1 MKEIMRMAINITT
14 KTETA
19 TLTAGLT
26 IKGAEAVLRKPSIRI
41 PKIEAGMNDRNRSA
55 FSEGPVKSLAG
66 QPAGP
71 AIISN
76 PKLRNQKEI
85 AEVNAI
91 GMSEPP

>member
-1 MKEIMRMAINITT
+1 MINITT

-41 PKIEAGMNDRNRSA
+41 PKIEAGMNDRNKSA

-66 QPAGP
+66 QLAGP

-76 PKLRNQKEI
+76 PRLMNQNEI
-85 AEVNAI
+85 AVVSAT
-91 GMSEPP
+91 GMSVPP